1 METYEVWRAT
11 MYAVGVFVT
20 CNVGGLALRLA
31 VGRLTKREAV
41 AVHLKRE
48 AVRVMTPEEFAKF
61 LSGLSDSPGR
71 QTFEEMRRQV
81 DGLDA
86 EPEPD
91 EEADEDTEATDGEKD
106 FFSD

>member
-20 CNVGGLALRLA
+20 CNVGGLALQEGVR
-31 VGRLTKREAV
+31 RLTRRKIRLVTAAELA
-41 AVHLKRE
+41 RS
-48 AVRVMTPEEFAKF
+48 
-61 LSGLSDSPGR
+61 LSEQWAAAQGQS
-71 QTFEEMRRQV
+71 FEEMRRQV

-86 EPEPD
+86 EAEPADAPES
-91 EEADEDTEATDGEKD
+91 AEATDEAADGEKD

>member
-1 METYEVWRAT
+1 MGTYEVWQAV

-61 LSGLSDSPGR
+61 LSGLSDTPGR

-81 DGLDA
+81 DGLDT
-86 EPEPD
+86 EPEP
-91 EEADEDTEATDGEKD
+91 AEATDGEKD